1 MSKPAV
7 SVVVPTRDR
16 PDELAL
22 ALASLSRLRGREQAE
37 LIVVDDGSRDSTAE
51 RLARAHGARYLRHRQ
66 AAGLN
71 AARNTAIDAAESEL
85 IAFVDDDV
93 VVPEQWLCELLAGVT
108 RHRRADAFAGAIV
121 ARIEGLAGRGCGRHA
136 PPITALDLGHDD
148 RPVLAA
154 WGACMA
160 IRRRAFERVG
170 VFDASLSVDEG
181 DEAEWFERLRAAGG
195 RVVYL
200 GAWRLEHVRRGRSAR
215 VSALLRASYR
225 RGRGARRSDQRRGQA
240 PSLAGELRTLV
251 GCGWHVARRRCP
263 QGLLLAAHALGR
275 TVEATGGRER

>member
-22 ALASLSRLRGREQAE
+22 ALASLDQLRGREQAE

-51 RLARAHGARYLRHRQ
+51 RLARAHGARYLRHP
-66 AAGLN
+66 A
-71 AARNTAIDAAESEL
+71 
-85 IAFVDDDV
+85 
-93 VVPEQWLCELLAGVT
+93 
-108 RHRRADAFAGAIV
+108 ADAFAGAIV
-121 ARIEGLAGRGCGRHA
+121 ARIEGFAGRGCGRHA
-136 PPITALDLGHDD
+136 PPITALDLGPED
-148 RPVLAA
+148 RPVATA

-170 VFDASLSVDEG
+170 LFDVALSVDEG

-200 GAWRLEHVRRGRSAR
+200 GAWRLEHVRQGRSAR

-275 TVEATGGRER
+275 TVEAAGSRES